1 MEKDTEILIVEDS
14 LTQALKLQHIL
25 EQHDYRVAVANNGQK
40 ALNYLKEHTPALV
53 ISDIVMPEMDGYEMC
68 RKIKD
73 RKSLKDIP
81 VILLTSLS
89 DPADVIKGL
98 QCGADNFVTK
108 PYQENFLISR
118 VESAIINRELRETAS
133 GEWGFKI
140 FFRGEQ
146 YTITSDRMQMVDLLF
161 SSFENAVQKNQELE
175 NAIRELKATQEELAQ
190 AKEAAEKANQAK
202 SLFLASMSHEI
213 RTPMNGVIGMT
224 GLLLDTDLTDEQCRY
239 AETVRASAESLLGI
253 INDILD
259 SSKIEAGKLEMETLD
274 FDLRALL
281 DDFAEMMAL
290 KAHEKGLEF
299 ICAAD
304 PDVPALLQGDPG
316 RLRQILINL
325 EGNAVKFTHEG
336 EIAVRAS
343 LESETDNEALVRFSV
358 RDTGIG
364 IPADRQ
370 DNLFQ
375 QFTQVDASTTRKHGG
390 TGLGLAISKQLAEM
404 MGGEIG
410 VNSEEG
416 NGSEFWFT
424 ARFLKQPEQE
434 RDLTPAADVRGA
446 RILVVDD
453 NATNREILLVQ
464 FKAWGARPDE
474 TPDSETGLRLLREAV
489 LAGDPY
495 QVAVLDMQMP
505 GMDGEALG
513 KAIKAD
519 DALANTRLVMM
530 TSLGQRG
537 DARRLEEIGFAAYLS
552 KPVLQS
558 DLFDTLAAVLT
569 GESRKAGRKMVTRH
583 SIREIRRGKMRILLA
598 EDNITNQQVALH
610 ILKKLGL
617 RGDAVANG
625 AEAVKALETIPYDLV
640 LMDVQMPEMDGME
653 ATHRIRDP
661 QSEVRNHDIP
671 IIAMTAHT
679 MQGDRE
685 KCLEA
690 GMNDYLSK
698 PVDPQV
704 LAEMLEKWLPQERD
718 EGQGTKDER
727 GAETADVAGQD
738 AASTTTPVFDK
749 AAMLERLMGDED
761 LAGTIV
767 QGFLEDIPRQIQ
779 ALKDLLEA
787 GDVPGAERQAHT
799 IKGAS
804 ANVGAEALREVAFKT
819 EKAAKSR
826 DLDAAKASMPE
837 LEAQFERLK
846 ETINRTM

>member
-14 LTQALKLQHIL
+14 RTQALKLQCIL

-40 ALNYLKEHTPALV
+40 GLNYLKEHTPALV

-89 DPADVIKGL
+89 DPADVIRGL

-108 PYQENFLISR
+108 PYQEDFLISR
-118 VESAIINRELRETAS
+118 VESALINQELHRTAS

-140 FFRGEQ
+140 FFRGEH
-146 YTITSDRMQMVDLLF
+146 YKITSDRMQMVDLLF

-224 GLLLDTDLTDEQCRY
+224 RLLLDTDLTDEQCRY
-239 AETVRASAESLLGI
+239 AETVRASGESLLGI

-370 DNLFQ
+370 DSLFQ
-375 QFTQVDASTTRKHGG
+375 QFTQVDASTTRKYGG

-453 NATNREILLVQ
+453 NATNREVLLVQ

-519 DALANTRLVMM
+519 DTLANTRLVMM

-569 GESRKAGRKMVTRH
+569 GESRTAGRKMVTRH
-583 SIREIRRGKMRILLA
+583 SIREIRRGNMRILLA

-617 RGDAVANG
+617 RADAVANG
-625 AEAVKALETIPYDLV
+625 AEAVKALEAIPYDLV
-640 LMDVQMPEMDGME
+640 LMDVQMTEMDGYE
-653 ATHRIRDP
+653 ATRQIRNPKSEIRNPKSRHPDHR
-661 QSEVRNHDIP
+661 HDRP
-671 IIAMTAHT
+671 HHA
-679 MQGDRE
+679 GRPRE
-685 KCLEA
+685 MP
-690 GMNDYLSK
+690 GS
-698 PVDPQV
+698 
-704 LAEMLEKWLPQERD
+704 
-718 EGQGTKDER
+718 GH
-727 GAETADVAGQD
+727 
-738 AASTTTPVFDK
+738 
-749 AAMLERLMGDED
+749 ERLP
-761 LAGTIV
+761 LQAG
-767 QGFLEDIPRQIQ
+767 EP
-779 ALKDLLEA
+779 A
-787 GDVPGAERQAHT
+787 GPG
-799 IKGAS
+799 
-804 ANVGAEALREVAFKT
+804 
-819 EKAAKSR
+819 R
-826 DLDAAKASMPE
+826 DA
-837 LEAQFERLK
+837 
-846 ETINRTM
+846 